1 MGPDAAVVRHD
12 QEHHVATVPI
22 TSPPLNI
29 LTWTLREQILAAVRR
44 AFASPPVRVVCLIP
58 GAPRAFSAGADV
70 GEFSDSLRPGGGP
83 ERSTIEHLTYDET
96 EFRRRHRATRPAGRP

>member
-12 QEHHVATVPI
+12 EDHHVATATI

-44 AFASPPVRVVCLIP
+44 AFVSPPVRVVCLIS
-58 GAPRAFSAGADV
+58 GTPRAFSAGADI
-70 GEFSDSLRPGGGP
+70 GEFRDSLRPGGGQ
-83 ERSTIEHLTYDET
+83 ERSTIEHLT
-96 EFRRRHRATRPAGRP
+96 HL